1 MEKAITFLSGVIGTI
16 SGLAL
21 AWFTFLSDYQ
31 FKLNDQ
37 QFDQIRFDVE
47 TAQASRNFDF
57 ELFKFVIGT
66 FEDTQTQSN
75 DQKQRV
81 LLAFF
86 QSQED
91 GPFRNA
97 VLAMFSQEGGSRE
110 VQKAASRVLWTAS
123 QDAEDVADQAS
134 APPAGPSD
142 PPDGALPPAENQV
155 PFAERITSGD
165 PNKWDIDVFVCG
177 GANAAP
183 GMISDATRLF
193 DALSVRSSNRDLGTV
208 RLRAAPAAGLT
219 SHRERGLSGTYV
231 IYDNYPEEEETSL
244 TFVAAAQQ
252 DLGIPMAR
260 YPNPPTASRWYMSF
274 FFCPKSTDTG

>member
-1 MEKAITFLSGVIGTI
+1 MEKAVTFLSGVIGTL

-66 FEDTQTQSN
+66 FEDTQTQTN

-86 QSQED
+86 QSQEE

-110 VQKAASRVLWTAS
+110 VQKAASRALWADS
-123 QDAEDVADQAS
+123 QDAADVAAQTP
-134 APPAGPSD
+134 APPVEPSD
-142 PPDGALPPAENQV
+142 PQDGTPSAIEDRI
-155 PFAERITSGD
+155 PFVERITSGD
-165 PNKWDIDVFVCG
+165 PSRWDIDVFVCG

-183 GMISDATRLF
+183 GTIANATLLF
-193 DALSVRSSNRDLGTV
+193 EALSVRASNGDLGTV

-219 SHRERGLSGTYV
+219 SHRERGLSGTYL
-231 IYDNYPEEEETSL
+231 IYDSYPEEEETSL
-244 TFVAAAQQ
+244 NLVAAAQR

-260 YPNPPTASRWYMSF
+260 YANPATASRWYMSF
-274 FFCPKSTDTG
+274 FFCP